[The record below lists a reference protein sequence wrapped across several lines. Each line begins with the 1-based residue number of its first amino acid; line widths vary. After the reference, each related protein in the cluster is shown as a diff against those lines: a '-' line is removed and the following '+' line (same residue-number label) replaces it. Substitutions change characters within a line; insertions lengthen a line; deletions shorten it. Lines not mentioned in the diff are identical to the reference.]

1 MKITFQENSKDLL
14 IDPMSKSHSE
24 FSPAIRNILSK
35 SKEEMLEVY
44 KTHRNR
50 IIEAVKLL
58 DANSEEY
65 PVYRHNPH
73 YARDHL
79 IEELMRLERI
89 ILSME
94 KDITNERI

>member
-1 MKITFQENSKDLL
+1 MKITFQESSKDLL
-14 IDPMSKSHSE
+14 IDPMSKPHNE

-35 SKEEMLEVY
+35 SKEEMLETY